1 MDSTPPSRI
10 PYTDSPPRQSG
21 GALEIGLSPQQSGG
35 ALDIGGRR
43 QLKKELSTATSWS
56 EWSEYEVEVEVPA
69 VEVKEEVPAGQPHGE
84 DSDSDAGEEVESNHE
99 ISWRQ
104 DSWKMDADD
113 SGSVAGEWNHSGWMS
128 QRWNTWYDKWGG
140 RRIDVGRRLDCMERQ
155 QLFKLHRHLVR
166 GLRGSIGAG

>member
-21 GALEIGLSPQQSGG
+21 GALEIGLSPQQSGGALDMSPQQSGG

-69 VEVKEEVPAGQPHGE
+69 VEVKEEAPARQPHGE
-84 DSDSDAGEEVESNHE
+84 DSDSDAGEEV
-99 ISWRQ
+99 
-104 DSWKMDADD
+104 
-113 SGSVAGEWNHSGWMS
+113 
-128 QRWNTWYDKWGG
+128 
-140 RRIDVGRRLDCMERQ
+140 
-155 QLFKLHRHLVR
+155 
-166 GLRGSIGAG
+166 